1 MEDYLSEVARCLDS
15 VSSDIIDAALNTIL
29 EVTKNNR
36 KVLVIG
42 NGGSA
47 ALASHFVTDLLKSGS
62 QGKTRI
68 SAFSLVDNSA
78 LLTATSNDFRFV
90 DVFTWQMKQIANSGD
105 LLVAISSSGNSDNII
120 EALKLAKSLGLK
132 TLTLSGFDG
141 GKISKISD
149 VAIITNSA
157 IGNYG
162 PVEDSHSI
170 ICHYLA
176 RRISHF

>member
-1 MEDYLSEVARCLDS
+1 MKRYLDEVVRCLES
-15 VSSDIIDAALNTIL
+15 VSEETIDAAIRVIL
-29 EVTKNNR
+29 EVTENDR
-36 KVLVIG
+36 KIIVIG

-62 QGKTRI
+62 LRQSRI

-78 LLTATSNDFRFV
+78 LLTATSNDFRFE
-90 DVFTWQMKQIANSGD
+90 DVFSWQISQIANSGD

>member
-1 MEDYLSEVARCLDS
+1 MKNYLVEVVGCFESVSQEILEAAVRIISEV
-15 VSSDIIDAALNTIL
+15 IQI
-29 EVTKNNR
+29 NR

-47 ALASHFVTDLLKSGS
+47 ALASHFVTDLLKSRS
-62 QGKTRI
+62 LGKSRI

-78 LLTATSNDFRFV
+78 LLTATSNDFSFSE
-90 DVFTWQMKQIANSGD
+90 VFSWHLTQLANPGD
-105 LLVAISSSGNSDNII
+105 LLVAISSSGNSENIF
-120 EALKLAKSLGLK
+120 EAVSLAKSLGLR

-149 VAIITNSA
+149 VAIVTNSA
-157 IGNYG
+157 TGNYG

-176 RRISHF
+176 RRISKL